1 MDSRQKYILIRTLSN
16 FLIIGSITYL
26 LLSFGPIV
34 KTELSYYF
42 LKWRGITY
50 TIEKGE
56 DTKKYSPFS
65 YLIGSPTPL
74 RVDPVNKGFSIIIEK
89 LGVNAPIVKNVDM
102 VNQKEYLEALKYGVA
117 QAKGSNYP
125 GSSNGVTYLF
135 AHSALD
141 FWNFGKYA
149 MVFTLLNKVEIG
161 DRLVLYYEGNR
172 FDYKVTTREVFRD
185 FDLTPIK
192 RNYNEPTLVL
202 QTCDPP
208 GTALNRLIVT
218 ATLIR

>member
-16 FLIIGSITYL
+16 FLILGSITYL

-34 KTELSYYF
+34 SAELSYYL

-56 DTKKYSPFS
+56 SIKKYSPFS

-74 RVDPVNKGFSIIIEK
+74 RVDPVNKGFSIVIER
-89 LGVNAPIVKNVDM
+89 LGVNAPIVQNVDM
-102 VNQKEYLEALKYGVA
+102 VNSKEYLEALKFGVA

-125 GSSNGVTYLF
+125 GNNNGVTYLF

-141 FWNFGKYA
+141 FWNFGKFA
-149 MVFTLLNKVEIG
+149 MVFTLLNKIELG
-161 DRLVLYYEGNR
+161 DKVVIYYEGAR
-172 FDYKVTTREVFRD
+172 FDYKVTAKEVFRD
-185 FDLTPIK
+185 FDLTPI
-192 RNYNEPTLVL
+192 RRSYHEPTLVL

-218 ATLIR
+218 ASLIR